1 MGEEEEGETSL
12 MEELVVE
19 AEATVQIVATVAE
32 TKVVSKSSPPSPG
45 TFSGLQPL
53 DIEM

>member
-1 MGEEEEGETSL
+1 

-32 TKVVSKSSPPSPG
+32 TKVVSESSPPSPG
-45 TFSGLQPL
+45 TFPGLLIGLQPL

>member
-1 MGEEEEGETSL
+1 

-32 TKVVSKSSPPSPG
+32 TKVVSESSPPSLG
-45 TFSGLQPL
+45 SL
-53 DIEM
+53 